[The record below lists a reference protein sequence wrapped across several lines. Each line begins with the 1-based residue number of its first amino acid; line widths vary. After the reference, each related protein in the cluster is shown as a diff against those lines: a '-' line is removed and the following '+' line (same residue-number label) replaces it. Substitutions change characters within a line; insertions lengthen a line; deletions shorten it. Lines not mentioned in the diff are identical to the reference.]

1 LDILNDKIYTLIK
14 KIALPASI
22 GFIFG
27 TLYNVVDTYFAG
39 SHISSE
45 ALAGLTYTFPLYLIM
60 MAFGNGMATGVGAL
74 FAPALGSANPK
85 KGIKYIYNGLILISI
100 TSILLGCFLWFFSKP
115 IIALMGAEGI
125 ALQAGIDYMKII
137 ALAVPISLLSFLL
150 NTILSAQGDTKSFR
164 NSVMIAFVLNCALD
178 PLFIMY
184 FDWGVFGLAWA
195 TFIVQVI
202 SVLYLLYKAYK
213 SAIITYFD
221 KSLLVNNISMQI
233 EVLQQGFPS
242 TLNMITMSGQI
253 FIMNFYVQKYAGEY
267 AVAGMGAAFRVEQ
280 LILIPTLALNIAT
293 MAIIGQNFG
302 ARKFDRIKETFKKA
316 IILGCLVIGVGVVMI
331 LSFGEQIIT
340 FFDDTPAVV
349 AFGKKYLH
357 FSAAII
363 LSYVITNV
371 STATMQSLQRPMIPL
386 VISVFRRIIFLFI
399 AIEFL
404 TNKFGINGFFYSI
417 LILPWIGVFFFA
429 WFAVK
434 TINETEKKY
443 LP

>member
-1 LDILNDKIYTLIK
+1 
-14 KIALPASI
+14 
-22 GFIFG
+22 
-27 TLYNVVDTYFAG
+27 
-39 SHISSE
+39 
-45 ALAGLTYTFPLYLIM
+45 
-60 MAFGNGMATGVGAL
+60 
-74 FAPALGSANPK
+74 
-85 KGIKYIYNGLILISI
+85 
-100 TSILLGCFLWFFSKP
+100 
-115 IIALMGAEGI
+115 
-125 ALQAGIDYMKII
+125 
-137 ALAVPISLLSFLL
+137 
-150 NTILSAQGDTKSFR
+150 
-164 NSVMIAFVLNCALD
+164 MIAFVLNCALD

-331 LSFGEQIIT
+331 LSFGEQIIA